1 HLNGIFVGSEGTLGC
16 FTELTLKVY
25 GIPEHV
31 MAARAS
37 FPTINDAVEA
47 VINILQAGIPIARIE
62 LVDEL
67 SMKQVNHYNETSYRE
82 EPTLFLEFH
91 GNEAGLKQDIE
102 FTKEIVLDHK
112 CIEIAFEMET
122 AARNKLWDA
131 RHNLAYSYVHSYPGK
146 KLMSTDVCVPIS
158 ELARAIQHAK

>member
-1 HLNGIFVGSEGTLGC
+1 MLW
-16 FTELTLKVY
+16 Y
-25 GIPEHV
+25 
-31 MAARAS
+31 ARAS

-47 VINILQAGIPIARIE
+47 VINILQAGIPIGRIE

-67 SMKQVNHYNETSYRE
+67 SMKQVNYYNETSYRE

-112 CIEIAFEMET
+112 CIEIAFETET

-146 KLMSTDVCVPIS
+146 S
-158 ELARAIQHAK
+158 

>member
-1 HLNGIFVGSEGTLGC
+1 MV
-16 FTELTLKVY
+16 
-25 GIPEHV
+25 
-31 MAARAS
+31 ARAS

-47 VINILQAGIPIARIE
+47 VINILQAGIPIGRIE

-67 SMKQVNHYNETSYRE
+67 SMKQVNYYNETSYRE

-112 CIEIAFEMET
+112 CIEIAFETET
-122 AARNKLWDA
+122 ANEK
-131 RHNLAYSYVHSYPGK
+131 
-146 KLMSTDVCVPIS
+146 
-158 ELARAIQHAK
+158 

>member
-1 HLNGIFVGSEGTLGC
+1 MFHGVNFKSIRYTRTC
-16 FTELTLKVY
+16 Y
-25 GIPEHV
+25 G
-31 MAARAS
+31 ARAS

-47 VINILQAGIPIARIE
+47 VINILQAGIPIGRIE

-67 SMKQVNHYNETSYRE
+67 SMKQVNYYNETSYRE

-102 FTKEIVLDHK
+102 FTKEIVLDRK
-112 CIEIAFEMET
+112 CIEIAFETET
-122 AARNKLWDA
+122 ATRNKLWDA

-146 KLMSTDVCVPIS
+146 S
-158 ELARAIQHAK
+158 

>member
-1 HLNGIFVGSEGTLGC
+1 
-16 FTELTLKVY
+16 
-25 GIPEHV
+25 

-37 FPTINDAVEA
+37 FPAINDAVEA

-67 SMKQVNHYNETSYRE
+67 SMKQVNHYSETSYRE

-102 FTKEIVLDHK
+102 FTKEIVL
-112 CIEIAFEMET
+112 II
-122 AARNKLWDA
+122 N
-131 RHNLAYSYVHSYPGK
+131 VK
-146 KLMSTDVCVPIS
+146 KLLLKRKRQREINYGMRGI
-158 ELARAIQHAK
+158 I